1 MDPDAWAAKSRYL
14 ADAADLQWQTL
25 YDALVTHGANVEIIP
40 VMPDLPDLVFTAN
53 AAVILDRKAL
63 LARFRHRERRPQGAL
78 DLVAELPVNLVL
90 EGAGECIWDK
100 ERSLFWLGYG
110 PRSDLA
116 SRHVVSD
123 VFGVDCVPL
132 VLADPRFYHLDTAF
146 CPLPKGEVIY

>member
-1 MDPDAWAAKSRYL
+1 
-14 ADAADLQWQTL
+14 
-25 YDALVTHGANVEIIP
+25 
-40 VMPDLPDLVFTAN
+40 MPDLPDLVVFTAN

-63 LARFRHRERRPQGAL
+63 LARFRHRERRPEEPVFAQALRTLKHQGAL

-90 EGAGECIWDK
+90 EGAGDCIWDK

-132 VLADPRFYHLDTAF
+132 ELADPRFYHLDTAF